1 MLTTNF
7 GNPLEFPHLEHR
19 RRKESTMNQDT
30 MTHIRKEYNETT
42 HGFSFRLK
50 NGDFYRECK
59 NRGSWSPATRKQVTV
74 KNLAVATLFFTPD
87 FSQPPYD
94 MPYMQGG
101 KWIKVQRKTTINWE
115 PL

>member
-19 RRKESTMNQDT
+19 KRKESIMSN
-30 MTHIRKEYNETT
+30 HIRKEYNITT
-42 HGFSFRLK
+42 HGFAYRLR

-74 KNLAVATLFFTPD
+74 KNLALATIFMNPD
-87 FSQPPYD
+87 LNKFPYD
-94 MPYMQGG
+94 MPYMVGG
-101 KWIKVQRKTTINWE
+101 KWVKVQRQTIINWE